1 MKELERLITNNEAYY
16 LLEEAR
22 EIEKNIEAKSYTM
35 WEEEIMK
42 KKKKEILKK
51 IEEIMKGE

>member
-1 MKELERLITNNEAYY
+1 MKKLERLITSDEAYY

-22 EIEKNIEAKSYTM
+22 EIEKNIEAKSYTIY
-35 WEEEIMK
+35 EEEIMK
-42 KKKKEILKK
+42 KKKKEILKR

>member
-22 EIEKNIEAKSYTM
+22 EIEKILRQKV
-35 WEEEIMK
+35 IQCGK
-42 KKKKEILKK
+42 KK
-51 IEEIMKGE
+51 